1 MGPLGQ
7 ADIRR
12 FNACAKRAPSHALPQ
27 ELDRLAAERERNRG
41 VVWRADLRPV
51 ALPRSVAE
59 SKGLRRA
66 DDKILLPPSAGRWLM
81 DQCAMKNGAM
91 FFEVACPALGTRTHA
106 GLLEFTAE
114 EGTVGLPDAVCLALA
129 GPDRRAEPLPAQ
141 VGVRYTLL
149 PRGTRVVLQPRE
161 ARFQADV
168 GDAVEELLE
177 GTLKLRATLTEG
189 DWVAAGEHLL
199 QVKELHPES
208 VVRRLVG
215 CFLVRCTDD
224 AKSRARQ

>member
-1 MGPLGQ
+1 M
-7 ADIRR
+7 
-12 FNACAKRAPSHALPQ
+12 
-27 ELDRLAAERERNRG
+27 
-41 VVWRADLRPV
+41 VWRADLRPV

-91 FFEVACPALGTRTHA
+91 FFEVAWPALGTRTHA

-199 QVKELHPES
+199 RVKELHPES
-208 VVRRLVG
+208 VVRRPIG